1 MALTKINI
9 NRMVKEALPTVNGGT
24 GSTSGVDLSNIDYNN
39 LQNKPTIPTT
49 TSQLTNNS
57 GFLNSAPA
65 PTTAQ
70 VLSATAGLSA
80 GAVGSYGFMFTNGT
94 STLLTAGVTRA
105 GSLLFFSTAHT
116 YNSGGGSGT
125 WRCLGASMRSS
136 DSSNYGSKTTLWLRI
151 S

>member
-57 GFLNSAPA
+57 GFLTSAPA
-65 PTTAQ
+65 PSSAQ
-70 VLSATAGLSA
+70 VASAMTGITS
-80 GAVGSYGFMFTNGT
+80 GVVGSYAMMKHPNTNVGYENN
-94 STLLTAGVTRA
+94 STIA
-105 GSLLFFSTAHT
+105 GSSIQFSTAGG
-116 YNSGGGSGT
+116 NSSGNASGT
-125 WRCLGASMRSS
+125 WRMHGRKQ
-136 DSSNYGSKTTLWLRI
+136 GTTPADHQATIMMRI